1 MRAMSDLTR
10 GLNFVLITNR
20 TVCEAKLT
28 DTIKQAIEGGIGT
41 VQLREK
47 DLSTG
52 DLYGLAKE
60 IREITKKKGVNLII
74 NDRVDIAIAVEADGV
89 HLGWQSLEI
98 GIVRRMIGQ
107 DKLIGY
113 SAHSL
118 KEAKRAENSGADYVT
133 ISPIFDTVNKDYFLK
148 PLGVGEIGK
157 IKEQINIPVIALGG
171 INENNVNE
179 VLKNGA
185 DGIAAISAILLSN
198 SPEQTVTR
206 IYSEIKKIRSKSE
219 SKILIGSED
228 AIIRQH

>member
-1 MRAMSDLTR
+1 MKGDSIR
-10 GLNFVLITNR
+10 GLDFVLITDR
-20 TVCEAKLT
+20 KVCGKKLT
-28 DTIKQAIEGGIGT
+28 DIIEQAIEGGVGT

-52 DLYGLAKE
+52 DLYSLAKE
-60 IREITKKKGVNLII
+60 IREITERKGANLII

-98 GIVRRMIGQ
+98 DMVRRMIGR
-107 DKLIGY
+107 DKIIGF

-118 KEAKRAENSGADYVT
+118 EEAERAENSGADYIF
-133 ISPIFDTVNKDYFLK
+133 ISPIFNTVNKDYFVK
-148 PLGVGEIGK
+148 PLGVSEIGK

-171 INENNVNE
+171 INENNVNK

-185 DGIAAISAILLSN
+185 DGIAVISAILLSD

-206 IYSEIKKIRSKSE
+206 ICREMRK
-219 SKILIGSED
+219 IGSEPE
-228 AIIRQH
+228 IKL